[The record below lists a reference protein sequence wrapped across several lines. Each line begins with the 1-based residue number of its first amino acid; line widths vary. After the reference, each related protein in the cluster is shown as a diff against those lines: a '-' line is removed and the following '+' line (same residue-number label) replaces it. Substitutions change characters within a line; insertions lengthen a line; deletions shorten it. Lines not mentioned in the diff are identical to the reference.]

1 MNSISKFRNSL
12 IFFYFI
18 SSCVSAQVLPD
29 STTKKIDQLF
39 EKWPGNNGPGYT
51 IGIVR
56 NDSLIYSKGYGMAN
70 LEYAIPNKPETIYHM
85 ASVSKQFTAYC
96 IMLLEQQGKLK
107 LDDDVRKYLPWFP
120 DLQKKITILHLLN
133 HTSGIRDQWDLVVM
147 SGTRMEDVITQEQ
160 IIQLLTR
167 QQALNFDPGAEYS
180 YSNSNFSMLAEIV
193 KNVSGKSFRQ
203 FVDDVIFKPLGMKD
217 SHIHDNYMEV
227 VTNRAYSY
235 RPLDNVHFANSI
247 LNYSNAGATSLFTNI
262 PDMAKWVINFYDPKV
277 GNVETIKK
285 LTTKGILNNGE
296 KISYAAGIAVDE
308 YNGKLRFSHNGADA
322 GYRTAVSVFP
332 DEKLGVIVFSNLSN
346 ANPAARVGEITDL
359 FIKPLPKAAVA
370 VQKKLDSSFA
380 LITDTLSVLKYMGNY
395 ISDEAVR
402 FSYKLNGQ
410 QLFWISPGGS
420 FLLAKT
426 QNDTMVM
433 LSNPD
438 VKFLFSTNSTK
449 DTIVDQY
456 WTGNHRKLVKFN
468 LPTTDPVQLD
478 KELKEYTG
486 TYYSPELDTKFS
498 WTLEKHKLKV
508 TNNKSVNLVLDYIQR
523 DRFASGAYF
532 VNFKRDAADQ
542 ISGYEISTGRVRHL
556 VFTKMGL

>member
-1 MNSISKFRNSL
+1 MQIRNFLIVFCFTSL
-12 IFFYFI
+12 H
-18 SSCVSAQVLPD
+18 VSAQILPD
-29 STTKKIDQLF
+29 STIRKIDQIF

-56 NDSLIYSKGYGMAN
+56 NDSLIYAKGYGMAN

-96 IMLLEQQGKLK
+96 IMLLEQEGKLK

-227 VTNRAYSY
+227 VINRAYSY

-346 ANPAARVGEITDL
+346 ANPAAKAGEITDL
-359 FIKPLPKAAVA
+359 FIKPLPKTAVT
-370 VQKKLDSSFA
+370 VQKKLDSGLA
-380 LITDTLSVLKYMGNY
+380 RIADTLSVVKYMGNY

-438 VKFLFSTNSTK
+438 VKFLFSTNSKK

>member
-96 IMLLEQQGKLK
+96 IMLLEQEGKLK

>member
-1 MNSISKFRNSL
+1 MQIRNLL
-12 IFFYFI
+12 IVFCFTSFH
-18 SSCVSAQVLPD
+18 VSAQVLPD

-193 KNVSGKSFRQ
+193 KNISGKSFRQ
-203 FVDDVIFKPLGMKD
+203 FVDDNIFKPLGMKD

-227 VTNRAYSY
+227 VINRAYSY

-262 PDMAKWVINFYDPKV
+262 PDMAKWVINFFDPKV
-277 GNVETIKK
+277 GDVETIKK

-468 LPTTDPVQLD
+468 LPTTDPIQLD
-478 KELKEYTG
+478 KELKEYAG
-486 TYYSPELDTKFS
+486 TYYSPELDSKFS

-508 TNNKSVNLVLDYIQR
+508 TNNKSVNLVLDFIQK
-523 DRFASGAYF
+523 DKFASGTYF
-532 VNFKRDAADQ
+532 ITFKRNNTNQ
-542 ISGYEISTGRVRHL
+542 ITGYEISTGRVRHL
-556 VFTKMGL
+556 VFTKMEL